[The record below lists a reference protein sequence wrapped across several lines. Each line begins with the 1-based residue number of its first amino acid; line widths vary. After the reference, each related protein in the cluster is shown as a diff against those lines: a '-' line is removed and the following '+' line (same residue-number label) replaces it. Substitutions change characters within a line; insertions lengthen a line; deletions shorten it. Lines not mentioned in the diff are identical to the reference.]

1 MIPYEK
7 MYENPFI
14 AKLMILYAVREYKK
28 PVTNPLLTKFITEY
42 NEMNYFD
49 LQFNIH
55 ELVKLGELYGF
66 LENGEHYY
74 RITKNGKQ
82 DLSFFESK
90 VPMGIKKRIKRSV
103 EEQLQSELPVTD
115 ILVDFTPEKNEF
127 LVSVKVLENSVE
139 QFGVNLLVPRRDM
152 AIAACE
158 YFRQSVSEIYKFV
171 NNGIQEIM

>member
-14 AKLMILYAVREYKK
+14 VKLMILYAVREYKK
-28 PVTNPLLTKFITEY
+28 PLTNQMLTKFITEY
-42 NEMNYFD
+42 NEMNFFD

-66 LENGEHYY
+66 VENGAHYY
-74 RITKNGKQ
+74 RMTKNGRE
-82 DLSFFESK
+82 DLSFFEDK
-90 VPMGIKKRIKRSV
+90 IPKGIRKRIRMSV

-115 ILVDFTPEKNEF
+115 VVVDFTPEKDEF

-139 QFGVNLLVPRRDM
+139 QFGVNILVPKREN
-152 AIAACE
+152 ALAVCE
-158 YFRQSVSEIYKFV
+158 YFKHNVADIYKFV
-171 NNGIQEIM
+171 NNGIQEIV